1 MIHTQQSHR
10 LRIAIFALVLAL
22 AGIIAPVFLL
32 PGMAR
37 AQTASSNP
45 PSLTVAG
52 TLGDPPQER
61 ILFISA
67 ATPISGAE
75 ALISD
80 FVRTD
85 NAATISGLI
94 TVTPLP
100 ARVEAGRPLTLTV
113 TVSFANARS
122 GAYNGTIWLNYDADG
137 LPSSLQIPVTVTIK
151 DPPGP
156 PFFALIGGVAVAA
169 LISTYLGGGRQRD
182 DLAVRIERLAARVT
196 AASGLPDA
204 VRRALRQRLNLAD
217 ALVRSGKL
225 EEAQREYDEAEQL
238 LTRWLGWLESW
249 RALKAQID
257 RVRTLLSPDAQGRP
271 AYAAAVHRRLDQI
284 EESVPAAD
292 DLSVVQNELN
302 AVIEQ
307 INAFLDLI
315 TRHKNLQ
322 TILDATS
329 LTPTEKSSYQAQ
341 IDHLRR
347 QIDMLLPEAANDAP
361 NYQKISDEIASL
373 NTTLKGFLPRGAPE
387 SALLATRSGQ
397 ATVPAA
403 ALVIEEIAPQFTRLA
418 MEFPSRARDTTEQ
431 TAAAGFPVNLPWAR
445 IRLYGFRLAQ
455 FLILITLWGW
465 TGYNELYIQNPTFGS
480 EWLSNYFTLIAWGF
494 TSEAARAT
502 FTNLAGRLGVT
513 VEQ

>member
-1 MIHTQQSHR
+1 MIPAQHAPW
-10 LRIAIFALVLAL
+10 LRVVVPALLLTLAGMGALAL
-22 AGIIAPVFLL
+22 LRPIGAL
-32 PGMAR
+32 

-75 ALISD
+75 ALVSD
-80 FVRTD
+80 FVRLD
-85 NAATISGLI
+85 NAATITGLI
-94 TVTPLP
+94 TVAPLP

-137 LPSSLQIPVTVTIK
+137 IPSSLQIPVTVTIK

-156 PFFALIGGVAVAA
+156 PFVALIGGVAVAA
-169 LISTYLGGGRQRD
+169 LVSTYLGGGRQRD

-204 VRRALRQRLNLAD
+204 VRRALRQHLNLAD
-217 ALVRSGKL
+217 AWVRTGKL
-225 EEAQREYDEAEQL
+225 AEAQQEYERAEQV

-249 RALKAQID
+249 RALQAQIAQA
-257 RVRTLLSPDAQGRP
+257 RAMLQPDAQGRP
-271 AYAAAVHRRLDQI
+271 AYAAEIQRLIGQI
-284 EESVPAAD
+284 EESAPTMT
-292 DLSVVQNELN
+292 DLSEIQNRLN
-302 AVIEQ
+302 EVIVQ
-307 INAFLDLI
+307 INDFLHLA

-322 TILDATS
+322 KILDATA
-329 LTPTEKSSYQAQ
+329 LTPAEKSPYQTR
-341 IDHLRR
+341 IDQLAR
-347 QIDMLLPEAANDAP
+347 QIETLLPESANDRP
-361 NYQKISDEIASL
+361 NYQALSDALASL
-373 NTTLKGFLPRGAPE
+373 NTELKTLLPQGAPE
-387 SALLATRSGQ
+387 SALLSGRSGQ
-397 ATVPAA
+397 AAGRAA
-403 ALVIEEIAPQFTRLA
+403 ALVIEEIAPQFPRIALDLPRPEPAVTSQ
-418 MEFPSRARDTTEQ
+418 P
-431 TAAAGFPVNLPWAR
+431 AAAGFPASLPWAR

-480 EWLSNYFTLIAWGF
+480 DWLSNYFTLLAWGF

-502 FTNLAGRLGVT
+502 FTNLAGRVGLS